1 MNVKQRDETNA
12 AVHEGGCACGA
23 FRFRVTASHKRVG
36 MCHCM
41 TCRQVH
47 GSAFGAYVI
56 YARGDVTMSGSVSTW
71 QSSEEGRRHFCP
83 VCGSVAYME
92 FVSRD
97 EIDLPLGAF
106 DHTGVFEPDY
116 ELWCRH
122 REPWLQQGARP
133 EYEEERPSH

>member
-1 MNVKQRDETNA
+1 MNVKQRDETNPT
-12 AVHEGGCACGA
+12 VHEGGCACGA

-56 YARGDVTMSGSVSTW
+56 YARGNVTMSGSVSTW
-71 QSSEEGRRHFCP
+71 QSSEQGRRHFCP

-92 FVSRD
+92 YVSRD

-106 DHTGVFEPDY
+106 DQTGVFEPDY